1 MKRIKRLKL
10 PKSFTLNGLI
20 IFVALF
26 CVSTFAFL
34 EHTSISIGYFSV
46 VKLPLMYLGFAC
58 IFTQIKTISRC
69 LFKKSKFYTL
79 LALALFCVLLIISM
93 FANRGS
99 QFDNSPLRYTVRFLL
114 YLVEL
119 FLLMIIIAETGRVK
133 AALNFLFW
141 YLMLITAVNDVLM
154 FTQVIRF
161 AVGSYESYLVG
172 TKFSVSYLHMNLLT
186 MWVMRRT
193 YNGGGRNV
201 SRWKVILAAVFIVL
215 VAGRVDCVTGV
226 LGCMMLVVLFA
237 LLRDPRRGKKL
248 KLLSPW
254 TLLLVMV
261 ASVLFVF
268 VADAITQIPL
278 VKFVVE
284 DILHRDTS
292 ITGRTN
298 IYQMYVANLQGHW
311 LTGYG
316 YGNGNDASMTLFGY
330 ENVQNGILQ
339 WVLQVGVPA
348 TIGMVATMMQVFRL
362 ANRSLPEKRARMM
375 PLVALIYMYI
385 VLGTIETTFNMAF
398 FMWFA
403 MMYMLA
409 NEKLRRPAPV
419 PEMALQEPETEAGA

>member
-1 MKRIKRLKL
+1 MKRLKRL
-10 PKSFTLNGLI
+10 KRFRFPKSFTLNGLI

-34 EHTSISIGYFSV
+34 EHTSISIGRFSA

-79 LALALFCVLLIISM
+79 LTLALFCVLLIISM
-93 FANRGS
+93 FANRDS
-99 QFDNSPLRYTVRFLL
+99 QFSNSPLRYTLRFLL

-133 AALNFLFW
+133 TTLNFLFW
-141 YLMLITAVNDVLM
+141 YLLLITAVNDVLM

-161 AVGSYESYLVG
+161 VMGSHESYLVG

-193 YNGGGRNV
+193 YIGGGRNV
-201 SRWKVILAAVFIVL
+201 GRWQIIVAAVFIIL

-226 LGCMMLVVLFA
+226 LGCLMLAMLFV
-237 LLRDPRRGKKL
+237 LLRDPRRGRKL

-254 TLLLVMV
+254 MLLAVMI
-261 ASVLFVF
+261 ASVIFAF

-278 VKFVVE
+278 VEYVME
-284 DILHRDTS
+284 NILHRDPS

-298 IYQMYVANLQGHW
+298 IYEMYVSNLQGHW

-339 WVLQVGVPA
+339 WVLQIGVPA
-348 TIGMVATMMQVFRL
+348 TIGMVAMMMQVFRL

-403 MMYMLA
+403 LVFMLA
-409 NEKLRRPAPV
+409 NEKLKRPAPV
-419 PEMALQEPETEAGA
+419 MELAAEEGA